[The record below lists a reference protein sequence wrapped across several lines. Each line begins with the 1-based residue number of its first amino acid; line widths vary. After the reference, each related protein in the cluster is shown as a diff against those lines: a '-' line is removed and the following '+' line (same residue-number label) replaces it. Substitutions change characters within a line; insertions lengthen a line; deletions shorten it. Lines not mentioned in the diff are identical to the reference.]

1 MSKRLIALKLSRR
14 RILRLSASFIALP
27 TLARV
32 ARAQPYPARPVRI
45 IVPVAPGGSTDI
57 VARLVGQFLS
67 ERLGQPFV
75 VENRPGA
82 GGNIG
87 TEAAVKSP
95 ADGYTL
101 LLVNVANA
109 TNSVF
114 YEKLAF
120 NFRRDIA
127 PVAGI
132 DRQPYAVLVQPSF
145 PAKSIPEFVD
155 YAKAHPGKINMAS
168 TGNGTGGH
176 LAGELF
182 KMMTGVDMVHVPY
195 RGSAPA
201 MTDLIG
207 GQVNVYFGS
216 VGTSVEHIRAGRLRA
231 LAVTTIERSDA
242 IPDVPTVR
250 EFLSG
255 YEASF
260 WTGVGAPRDTP
271 AEIVRKLNDEINTIL
286 ANPKM
291 RSRLTELGSAPIAM
305 SPVEFGK
312 LFDEEAEKWG
322 KVVKFAGIKPD

>member
-1 MSKRLIALKLSRR
+1 MSKRRVALKLSRR
-14 RILRLSASFIALP
+14 RILHLSASFIALP

-32 ARAQPYPARPVRI
+32 AAAQPYPARPVRI
-45 IVPVAPGGSTDI
+45 IVPVAAGGSTDI
-57 VARLVGQFLS
+57 VARLLGQFLS
-67 ERLGQPFV
+67 ERLGQPLI

-82 GGNIG
+82 GGIIG

-101 LLVNVANA
+101 LLVNNGIA
-109 TNSVF
+109 TNSLL
-114 YEKLAF
+114 YERLPF

-127 PVAGI
+127 PVAAI
-132 DRQPYAVLVQPSF
+132 ERQPYAVLVQASF
-145 PAKSIPEFVD
+145 PAKSIPELVD
-155 YAKAHPGKINMAS
+155 YARTHSGKINMAS

-182 KMMTGVDMVHVPY
+182 KMMTGINMVHVPY

-201 MTDLIG
+201 MTDVIG

-216 VGTSVEHIRAGRLRA
+216 VGTSMEHIRAGRLRA
-231 LAVTTIERSDA
+231 LAVTTIERSNA
-242 IPDVPTVR
+242 IPDVPTVSD
-250 EFLSG
+250 FLPG

-271 AEIVRKLNDEINTIL
+271 AEIVRKLNNEINTIL
-286 ANPKM
+286 ANSTMK
-291 RSRLTELGSAPIAM
+291 SRLTELGSEPIAM
-305 SPVEFGK
+305 SPAEFGR
-312 LFDEEAEKWG
+312 LFDKEAEKWG

>member
-1 MSKRLIALKLSRR
+1 M
-14 RILRLSASFIALP
+14 SASILTLPALANV
-27 TLARV
+27 T
-32 ARAQPYPARPVRI
+32 RAQSYPARPVRI

-57 VARLVGQFLS
+57 VARLLGQFLS
-67 ERLGQPFV
+67 ERIGQPFV

-87 TEAAVKSP
+87 TEAVVKSP

-114 YEKLAF
+114 YEKLPF

-127 PVAGI
+127 LVAGI
-132 DRQPYAVLVQPSF
+132 DRQPYAMLVRPSF
-145 PAKSIPEFVD
+145 PAKSIPEFVE

-182 KMMTGVDMVHVPY
+182 QMMTGINMVHVPY

-207 GQVNVYFGS
+207 GQVDVYFGS
-216 VGTSVEHIRAGRLRA
+216 VGTSVEHIRTGSLRA
-231 LAVTTIERSDA
+231 LAVTTFKRSEA
-242 IPDVPTVR
+242 IPDIPTVSD
-250 EFLSG
+250 FLPG

-260 WTGVGAPRDTP
+260 WTGIGAPRDTSL
-271 AEIVRKLNDEINTIL
+271 EIVGKLNNEINPIL
-286 ANPKM
+286 ADPRMK
-291 RSRLTELGSAPIAM
+291 SRLTELGSAPIVL
-305 SPVEFGK
+305 SPAEFGK
-312 LFDEEAEKWG
+312 LFDQEVEKWG

>member
-1 MSKRLIALKLSRR
+1 MKS
-14 RILRLSASFIALP
+14 
-27 TLARV
+27 
-32 ARAQPYPARPVRI
+32 
-45 IVPVAPGGSTDI
+45 
-57 VARLVGQFLS
+57 
-67 ERLGQPFV
+67 LG
-75 VENRPGA
+75 
-82 GGNIG
+82 
-87 TEAAVKSP
+87 
-95 ADGYTL
+95 DGYTL

-114 YEKLAF
+114 YKTLPF

-127 PVAGI
+127 SVAGL
-132 DRQPYAVLVQPSF
+132 DRQPYAMLVQPSF

-155 YAKAHPGKINMAS
+155 YAKAHSGKINMAS

-182 KMMTGVDMVHVPY
+182 QMKAGVNMVHVPY

-201 MTDLIG
+201 LTDLIG

-231 LAVTTIERSDA
+231 LAVTTTRRSDA
-242 IPDVPTVR
+242 IPDIPTVA
-250 EFLSG
+250 EFLPG

-271 AEIVRKLNDEINTIL
+271 LEIVTKLNNEINTVL
-286 ANPKM
+286 VDPRMK
-291 RSRLTELGSAPIAM
+291 SRLTELGSAPIAM
-305 SPVEFGK
+305 SAVDFGK

-322 KVVKFAGIKPD
+322 KVIKFAGIKPD

>member
-1 MSKRLIALKLSRR
+1 MVIQKFSRR
-14 RILRLSASFIALP
+14 RILHLSAGLITLPAL
-27 TLARV
+27 AGV

-57 VARLVGQFLS
+57 VARLLGQFLS

-75 VENRPGA
+75 IENRPGA

-87 TEAAVKSP
+87 TEAAVKSI

-101 LLVNVANA
+101 LLVNVGIA

-114 YEKLAF
+114 YEKLSF

-127 PVAGI
+127 PVARV
-132 DRQPYAVLVQPSF
+132 DRQPYVMLVHPSF

-155 YAKAHPGKINMAS
+155 YAKAHSGKINMAS

-182 KMMTGVDMVHVPY
+182 KMLTGINMVHVPY

-201 MTDLIG
+201 MTDLIS

-216 VGTSVEHIRAGRLRA
+216 LGTSMEHIRAGRLRA
-231 LAVTTIERSDA
+231 LAVTTVERSDA
-242 IPDVPTVR
+242 IPNIPTVSD
-250 EFLSG
+250 FLPG

-271 AEIVRKLNDEINTIL
+271 AEIVGKLNQEINSIL
-286 ANPKM
+286 ADPRMK
-291 RSRLTELGSAPIAM
+291 SRLTELGSAPVAM
-305 SPVEFGK
+305 SPKEFGK

-322 KVVKFAGIKPD
+322 KVIKFAGIKPD